1 MPQIFFQMTIEQLLV
16 QCFYQNKKVGL
27 QNIGSFELIKD
38 VQLELNSDKIA
49 LIPEGSIQFMGNA
62 KEPADEALVIY
73 IKDHTKKMH
82 SLAHSDLE
90 SYTSLQR
97 EMIYL
102 GKALFIPGIGTLHK
116 SDAGN
121 IEFTQGKGYEKISEV
136 LPERK
141 TAGMK
146 EDVNFD
152 SGKTSGANKKG
163 IFIFLIL
170 LLALIVGAVFY
181 FVNTKKK
188 EVPME
193 ENKEAAVDSSSTTI
207 STTDSSLI
215 PAAPSY
221 DNSLV
226 QVVIR
231 TFKTDADAQSMAS
244 KFKSY
249 GHNTGVIMKDSSTY
263 LLTVGLTNPITDT
276 TKVLDSLNKLFEFK
290 TYIYQ

>member
-152 SGKTSGANKKG
+152 SNHNSGGNKKG
-163 IFIFLIL
+163 IYIFVSLL
-170 LLALIVGAVFY
+170 LLALIAGAMYY
-181 FVNTKKK
+181 FVNGKK
-188 EVPME
+188 EVVPVE
-193 ENKEAAVDSSSTTI
+193 EKKVAAVDTSSTVTTI
-207 STTDSSLI
+207 DSSLTNPI
-215 PAAPSY
+215 PGY

-231 TFKTDADAQSMAS
+231 NFKTDADAQSMAS

-249 GHNTGVIMKDSSTY
+249 GHNTGVIMKDSSNY
-263 LLTVGLTNPITDT
+263 LLTIGLTNPITDT